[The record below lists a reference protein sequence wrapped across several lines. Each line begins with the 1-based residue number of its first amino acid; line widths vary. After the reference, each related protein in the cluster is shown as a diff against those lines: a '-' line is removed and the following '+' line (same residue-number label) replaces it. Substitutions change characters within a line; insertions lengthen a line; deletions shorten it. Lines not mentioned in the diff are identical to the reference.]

1 MRLFAIG
8 DIHGYAEPLR
18 VLLRAISPTIGDKFV
33 FLGDYVDKGPDVRGT
48 IDLLLEFGS
57 DNDAIFLRGN
67 HDQLLL
73 DAILDPD
80 SVLMWETL
88 AGENPLSSY
97 GHGPN
102 VEVLKMIPQAHI
114 EFLSRECQNY
124 HEAGKFI
131 FVHGGI
137 RSHHSPH
144 EEDPGRLQWSTLSLA
159 SPHLS
164 GRTVV
169 CGHTS
174 QENGEIVDL
183 GHTICIDTGISKGKY
198 LTCLNLVDFTYVQV
212 SNDARVRSGRLRLVS
227 Q

>member
-8 DIHGYAEPLR
+8 DVHGYAKPLR
-18 VLLRAISPTIGDKFV
+18 ALLDAINPTFDDKLV

-48 IDLLLEFGS
+48 IDMLLDLKATTEVV
-57 DNDAIFLRGN
+57 FLRGN

-80 SVLMWETL
+80 SVLTWETL

-102 VEVLKMIPQAHI
+102 AEVLRMIPQTHV
-114 EFLSRECQNY
+114 EFLSRECRDY
-124 HEAGKFI
+124 LEAENFI

-137 RSHHSPH
+137 RSHRAPQ
-144 EEDPGRLQWSTLSLA
+144 EEDPERLQWSTLSLA

-164 GRTVV
+164 GRTVI

-174 QENGEIVDL
+174 QESGEIVDL

-198 LTCLNLVDFTYVQV
+198 LTCLNLFDFTYLQASV
-212 SNDARVRSGRLRLVS
+212 DAPVRSGQLRPGS
-227 Q
+227 T